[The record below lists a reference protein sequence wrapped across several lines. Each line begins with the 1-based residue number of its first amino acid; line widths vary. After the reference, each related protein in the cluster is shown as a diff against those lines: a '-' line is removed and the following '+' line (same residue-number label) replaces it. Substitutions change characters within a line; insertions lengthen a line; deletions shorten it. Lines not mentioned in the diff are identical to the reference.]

1 MFPKVQESDMDL
13 EELGLE
19 MVELK
24 EALTED

>member
-13 EELGLE
+13 EELNLE